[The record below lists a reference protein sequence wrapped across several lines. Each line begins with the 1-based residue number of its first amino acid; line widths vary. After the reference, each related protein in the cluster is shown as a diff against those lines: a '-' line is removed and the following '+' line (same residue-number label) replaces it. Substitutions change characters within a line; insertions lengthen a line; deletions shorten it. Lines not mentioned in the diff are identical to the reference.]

1 MSQTVFMS
9 ADTIQI
15 DAPDG
20 SRFDAYRA
28 LPEAGHGPAVIVLQ
42 EIFGVNRHV
51 REVCDFYAEEG
62 YVAIAPDLFH
72 QFEPNIELGYAPED
86 FEQAFG
92 YFQNLDIER
101 TMADISATVAAARAL
116 DEVVAEPGRGDV
128 GVVGFCLGG
137 KLAYLAA
144 AQCDVDCAVGYYGV
158 GIDESLH
165 LAEAI
170 DCPMALHFGGL
181 DKFSPPET
189 IDKIRS
195 VFAGNPDVQIF
206 VYDNADHAF
215 NRWGNDHYN
224 PGAARLAHTRTLG
237 VLRAALGPRYDLAAL
252 ADHHFEL
259 EFAAR
264 DVDETM
270 KTMVAEPYVN
280 HVPTMTGGTGHDY
293 LKRFYK
299 HHFIPKNPADLQMK
313 PISRTVGV
321 DRMVDEFVLCF
332 THDCEIDWLLP
343 GIEPTGKYV
352 EIPFVAIVTFRGNK
366 LYNEHIYWDQA
377 SLLVQIGK
385 LDPTG
390 LPIAGVETA
399 HKLLDKEQPSNDLMP
414 NWATSADLD

>member
-1 MSQTVFMS
+1 MTV
-9 ADTIQI
+9 DTITL

-28 LPEAGHGPAVIVLQ
+28 LPECGYGPAVIVLQ
-42 EIFGVNRHV
+42 EIFGVNRHI

-72 QFEPNIELGYAPED
+72 QFAAGIELGYEPAD
-86 FEQAFG
+86 FEQAFD
-92 YFQNLDIER
+92 YFQRLDVDR
-101 TMADISATVAAARAL
+101 TVADIGATVTAARRMDA
-116 DEVVAEPGRGDV
+116 VVADDSAGGV

-144 AQCDVDCAVGYYGV
+144 AHCDVDAAVGYYGV
-158 GIDESLH
+158 GIDDALD
-165 LAEAI
+165 LADRI
-170 DCPMALHFGGL
+170 RCPMALHFGGH
-181 DKFSPPET
+181 DKFSPPAT
-189 IDKIRS
+189 IEKIRAA
-195 VFAGNPDVQIF
+195 FDGRDDVQIF

-215 NRWGNDHYN
+215 TRWGNDHYN
-224 PGAARLAHTRTLG
+224 PGAARLAHTRTLA
-237 VLRAALGPRYDLAAL
+237 VLRAALGPHYDLAAL

-280 HVPTMTGGTGHDY
+280 HVPTMTGGTGY
-293 LKRFYK
+293 ENLKRFYK

-352 EIPFVAIVTFRGNK
+352 EIPFVVIVAFRGDK

-385 LDPTG
+385 LDPAG

-399 HKLLDKEQPSNDLMP
+399 RKLLDKEQPSNDLMP
-414 NWATSADLD
+414 NWATSAGKD

>member
-1 MSQTVFMS
+1 MT
-9 ADTIQI
+9 ADTITI
-15 DAPDG
+15 ETDEAV
-20 SRFDAYRA
+20 RFSAYRA
-28 LPEAGHGPAVIVLQ
+28 LPEAGTGPAVIVLQ
-42 EIFGVNRHV
+42 EIFGVNRHI

-72 QFEPNIELGYAPED
+72 PFEPGIELGYEPAD
-86 FEQAFG
+86 FEQAFD
-92 YFQNLDIER
+92 YFKRLDVER
-101 TMADISATVAAARAL
+101 AVADIGATVRATRAL
-116 DEVVAEPGRGDV
+116 PEVASKPGKGDV

-144 AQCDVDCAVGYYGV
+144 AHCDVDAAVGYYGV
-158 GIDESLH
+158 GIDDALD
-165 LAEAI
+165 LADQI
-170 DCPMALHFGGL
+170 RCPMALHFGGL
-181 DKFSPPET
+181 DQFSPPET
-189 IDKIRS
+189 IDKIRAA
-195 VFAGNPDVQIF
+195 FADRDDVQVF

-224 PGAARLAHTRTLG
+224 PGAARLAHTRTLA
-237 VLRAALGPRYDLAAL
+237 VLRAALGPHYDLAGL

-264 DVDETM
+264 DVDATM

-280 HVPTMTGGTGHDY
+280 HVPTMTGGTGHDH

-343 GIEPTGKYV
+343 GVEATGKYV
-352 EIPFVAIVTFRGNK
+352 EIPFVAIVTFRGDK

-385 LDPTG
+385 LDPAG
-390 LPIAGVETA
+390 LPIAGIETA
-399 HKLLDKEQPSNDLMP
+399 RKLLDKEQSSNDLMP
-414 NWATSADLD
+414 NWATSADKD

>member
-1 MSQTVFMS
+1 MRH
-9 ADTIQI
+9 DTITI
-15 DAPDG
+15 DADDG

-28 LPEAGHGPAVIVLQ
+28 LPEAGTGPAVIVLQ
-42 EIFGVNRHV
+42 EIFGVNKHI

-72 QFEPNIELGYAPED
+72 QFERGIELGYGPDD
-86 FEQAFG
+86 FAQAFD
-92 YFQNLDIER
+92 YFQRLNIDR
-101 TMADISATVAAARAL
+101 AVADIGACVTAARAMPEAASKPR
-116 DEVVAEPGRGDV
+116 DGDV

-144 AQCDVDCAVGYYGV
+144 ARCNVDAAVAYYGV
-158 GIDESLH
+158 GIDDALDLVER
-165 LAEAI
+165 I
-170 DCPMALHFGGL
+170 DCPVALHFGGQ
-181 DKFSPPET
+181 DKFSPPEA
-189 IDKIRS
+189 IERIRAA
-195 VFAGNPDVQIF
+195 FADRDDAHVY
-206 VYDNADHAF
+206 VYDHADHAF
-215 NRWGNDHYN
+215 NRWGDDHYN
-224 PGAARLAHTRTLG
+224 PGAARLAHTRTLA
-237 VLRAALGPRYDLAAL
+237 VLRSALGPHYDLAAL
-252 ADHHFEL
+252 ADYHFEL

-280 HVPTMTGGTGHDY
+280 HVPTMTGGTGYTD

-332 THDCEIDWLLP
+332 THDREIDWLLP
-343 GIEPTGKYV
+343 GIEPTHKYV
-352 EIPFVAIVTFRGNK
+352 EIPFVAIITFRGDK

-390 LPIAGVETA
+390 LPIAGIETA
-399 HKLLDKEQPSNDLMP
+399 QKLLDKERPSNDLMP
-414 NWATSADLD
+414 NWATSADKD

>member
-1 MSQTVFMS
+1 MT
-9 ADTIQI
+9 ADTITI

-20 SRFDAYRA
+20 SRFNAYRA
-28 LPEAGHGPAVIVLQ
+28 LPEGGRGPAVIVLQ
-42 EIFGVNRHV
+42 EIFGVNKHI

-72 QFEPNIELGYAPED
+72 QFEPGIELGYGTSD

-92 YFQNLDIER
+92 YFKQLDVER
-101 TMADISATVAAARAL
+101 SVADIGATVTAARAM
-116 DEVVAEPGRGDV
+116 DTVVANDNAGGV
-128 GVVGFCLGG
+128 GVAGFCLGG

-144 AQCDVDCAVGYYGV
+144 AHCDVDAAVGYYGV
-158 GIDESLH
+158 GIDDDLD
-165 LAEAI
+165 LADQI
-170 DCPMALHFGGL
+170 SCPMALHFGGL
-181 DKFSPPET
+181 DKFSPPAT
-189 IDKIRS
+189 ITKIRAA
-195 VFAGNPDVQIF
+195 FTDRPDVQIHI
-206 VYDNADHAF
+206 YDNADHAF

-224 PGAARLAHTRTLG
+224 PGAARLAHTRTLA
-237 VLRAALGPRYDLAAL
+237 VLRSALGPHYDLSAL

-264 DVDETM
+264 DVDATM

-280 HVPTMTGGTGHDY
+280 HVPTMTGGTGYDN

-343 GIEPTGKYV
+343 GIAPTGKYV
-352 EIPFVAIVTFRGNK
+352 EIPFVAIVTFRGDK

-390 LPIAGVETA
+390 LPIAGIETA
-399 HKLLDKEQPSNDLMP
+399 RKLLDKEQPSNDLMP
-414 NWATSADLD
+414 NWATSAEND